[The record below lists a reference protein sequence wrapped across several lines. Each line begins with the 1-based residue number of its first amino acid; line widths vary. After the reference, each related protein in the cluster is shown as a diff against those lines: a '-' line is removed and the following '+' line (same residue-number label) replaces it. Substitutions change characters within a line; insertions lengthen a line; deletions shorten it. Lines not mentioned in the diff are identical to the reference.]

1 MVTNGT
7 AGVRRGVGAVG
18 TGRAGANGL
27 GRSTTVGTR
36 GVVGGAPGQG
46 AAAGQQQ
53 QQTNQE
59 GRIGEVE
66 MVLKNMHE
74 MMMQE

>member
-1 MVTNGT
+1 VAVGGGAGAG
-7 AGVRRGVGAVG
+7 AGV
-18 TGRAGANGL
+18 
-27 GRSTTVGTR
+27 
-36 GVVGGAPGQG
+36 GQQQQ
-46 AAAGQQQ
+46 QQQ

>member
-1 MVTNGT
+1 MAAGT
-7 AGVRRGVGAVG
+7 A
-18 TGRAGANGL
+18 RATASGL
-27 GRSTTVGTR
+27 GRSTTLGTR
-36 GVVGGAPGQG
+36 GAVGAGAG
-46 AAAGQQQ
+46 AGVAGGVGPQQHQQQ
-53 QQTNQE
+53 ANQE